1 MWNDGRLIAVP
12 QANCSNL
19 AFNFF
24 NLWALGANQSPV
36 YYYSSSRNQ
45 WTTVSLSVTNP
56 SSYYVYAMTWDSTN
70 NYLLIH
76 VGSPARGGFLATLFK
91 LTTNV
96 YPPASTELINNHLA
110 YRGQVYSAATLPQNS
125 SSNYG
130 SCLLPLAFCFHL
142 TDIYLFTDLVLAGY
156 FDIAGSTYAP
166 NLALF
171 SNGVWS
177 DLLALD
183 AEAVINCVAAS
194 GRNLFY
200 SLFDFVDLGEPL
212 TIGGFNI
219 DSGANLLPYDLI
231 TTAGGVIQIIYADNS
246 DSLVYFGGNF
256 QVRLPNG
263 NLISSG
269 LSLYFSFITFPSYYL
284 PPHCPILNTSFA
296 CILWQFPS
304 PFEGPLPFSIS
315 SSLFPLF
322 PPSFP
327 FALPPLS
334 SSRLSFIS
342 FLLSPS
348 PLPTPLSLLFTF
360 PNI

>member
-1 MWNDGRLIAVP
+1 MWNDGMLIAVP

-24 NLWALGANQSPV
+24 NPLTGQIQNANIAVLPAQIRQLLKGEGNDLWALGANQSPV

-56 SSYYVYAMTWDSTN
+56 NSYYVYAMTWDATN

-96 YPPASTELINNHLA
+96 YPPASTQLITNHLA

-125 SSNYG
+125 S
-130 SCLLPLAFCFHL
+130 LPFASSL
-142 TDIYLFTDLVLAGY
+142 TNLFVFTDLVLAGY

-166 NLALF
+166 NLTLF

-200 SLFDFVDLGEPL
+200 SLFDFFNLGEPL

-269 LSLYFSFITFPSYYL
+269 LSLYFSFITFPSY
-284 PPHCPILNTSFA
+284 
-296 CILWQFPS
+296 
-304 PFEGPLPFSIS
+304 
-315 SSLFPLF
+315 
-322 PPSFP
+322 
-327 FALPPLS
+327 
-334 SSRLSFIS
+334 
-342 FLLSPS
+342 
-348 PLPTPLSLLFTF
+348 
-360 PNI
+360 